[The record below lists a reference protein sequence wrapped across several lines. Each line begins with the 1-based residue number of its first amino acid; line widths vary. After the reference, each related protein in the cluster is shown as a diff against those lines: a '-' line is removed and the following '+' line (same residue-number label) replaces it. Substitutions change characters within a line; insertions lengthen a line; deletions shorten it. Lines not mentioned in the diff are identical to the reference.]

1 MQTVKCLGRVRVR
14 GRTFNS
20 QLNQYL
26 VLCECKEVVKGEIV
40 PVEVFPIDG
49 GGPWPVIIADAATP
63 ASTQA
68 DMSKTQQAPGKH
80 VEDLRTLFP
89 EDEAAAKSTEA
100 ILRAVSDLL
109 DKTSK
114 SSSEHGSYRRLRT
127 FSGLLPT
134 PAGEEQFDHWLG
146 QARLMVEECDC
157 SHKEKRRRIMES
169 LRGPALDIVKAAQ
182 ASDPDVG
189 PEDCLEALE
198 HAFGTAESGEELY
211 FAFRLLQQQSGEKLS
226 DFLRRLE
233 QSLNRVVQRD
243 GLPLG
248 CANRAR
254 LDQLLRGAI
263 ASDLML
269 VNLRLRERR
278 AKPPTFLQLLKE
290 IRTEEEYE
298 ASRKK
303 ITPVMQGGNVRQ
315 NADVKQTEIQN
326 LKSEIKE
333 LKALVAAIVSKPA
346 HDTSVS

>member
-1 MQTVKCLGRVRVR
+1 ML
-14 GRTFNS
+14 
-20 QLNQYL
+20 
-26 VLCECKEVVKGEIV
+26 
-40 PVEVFPIDG
+40 PIDG
-49 GGPWPVIIADAATP
+49 GGPWPVVIADAVTR
-63 ASTQA
+63 ASTQ
-68 DMSKTQQAPGKH
+68 DYTTGTQQAPGKH
-80 VEDLRTLFP
+80 VEDFRTLFP

-114 SSSEHGSYRRLRT
+114 TSSEHGSYRRLRT

-157 SHKEKRRRIMES
+157 SRKEKRRRLMES
-169 LRGPALDIVKAAQ
+169 LRGPALDIVKAAR
-182 ASDPDVG
+182 ASDLEVS

-211 FAFRLLQQQSGEKLS
+211 FAFRLLQQQPGEKLS

-233 QSLNRVVQRD
+233 QSLNRVVARD

-248 CANRAR
+248 CADKAR
-254 LDQLLRGAI
+254 LDQLLCGAI

-298 ASRKK
+298 ASRQK
-303 ITPVMQGGNVRQ
+303 ITPALQGGNVRQ

-326 LKSEIKE
+326 LKSEIKKN
-333 LKALVAAIVSKPA
+333 LRP
-346 HDTSVS
+346 